1 LFLLLAASVA
11 VNGEGPRKRLNEAAD
26 VLSEIMST
34 PDRGIPTDLLARSQ
48 CIVVVP
54 GLKGAAFG
62 ISGKY
67 GKGFFSCRKNDD
79 WSAPASIRIEGGG
92 IGFQIGVLD
101 SDLVMLIMNERGAKR
116 LLTDQFTVGGD
127 AQAAAG
133 PVGRSTTAQT
143 DALMSAEIL
152 SWSRARG
159 AFAGISL
166 QGATLRQASSDNE
179 ELYGKPYRNK
189 DIVFGEIQWPE
200 QGTEFHSILKRF
212 ARRAGM
218 LHPPNS

>member
-1 LFLLLAASVA
+1 
-11 VNGEGPRKRLNEAAD
+11 
-26 VLSEIMST
+26 
-34 PDRGIPTDLLARSQ
+34 
-48 CIVVVP
+48 VVVP

-62 ISGKY
+62 VSGKY
-67 GKGFFSCRKNDD
+67 GKGFFSCRKGED
-79 WSAPASIRIEGGG
+79 WSAPAAIRIEGGG
-92 IGFQIGVLD
+92 IGFQIGVVD
-101 SDLVMLIMNERGAKR
+101 SDLVMLVMNQTGAKK
-116 LLTDQFTVGGD
+116 LLTDQFTLGGD

-143 DALMSAEIL
+143 DAMMSAEIL

-159 AFAGISL
+159 AFAGVSL

-200 QGTEFHSILKRF
+200 QATEFHSVLKRF

-218 LHPPNS
+218 LHPPTS